1 MDDKEYKLIGDN
13 QLEDWQELILHDEL
27 NNLNEIEKSLF
38 YDGKHYLGVSQ
49 RKWLKELLIFPTSYL
64 KQRPDL
70 LDMIG
75 EVLKKDW
82 YTDKE
87 RIHLNTLRKNYN
99 K

>member
-1 MDDKEYKLIGDN
+1 MDDK
-13 QLEDWQELILHDEL
+13 QLQDWQELILHDEL
-27 NNLNEIEKSLF
+27 NNLDTMMDEWF
-38 YDGKHYLGVSQ
+38 VGGKHYLGVAQ
-49 RKWLKELLIFPTSYL
+49 RKWLKELLIFPNSYL
-64 KQRPDL
+64 KNRPIL

-82 YTDKE
+82 YTDAE